1 MKELLCFQKF
11 YRTTKHTHSA
21 CAVDFQFNSCLARAS
36 KERRRGRAAR
46 GPLVSRP
53 PAASRKVVAPR
64 SLGLQPRPW
73 AVAARLSLSSCAYF
87 YWIHIEIYNILH
99 EIGIIQCLFPA
110 VYRCRCTY
118 ICVPFKGRKRIHVG
132 VNIIFEE
139 QWKEHDIPR
148 FILLAFKQ

>member
-1 MKELLCFQKF
+1 MDFFSRISYIVDAQSIF
-11 YRTTKHTHSA
+11 SSTHA
-21 CAVDFQFNSCLARAS
+21 W
-36 KERRRGRAAR
+36 RGRARNGGGAEQPVGRWCPAHRLPRAKSWPRALWAFNRVR
-46 GPLVSRP
+46 GPWQPAYPYP
-53 PAASRKVVAPR
+53 PVHI
-64 SLGLQPRPW
+64 
-73 AVAARLSLSSCAYF
+73 F

-139 QWKEHDIPR
+139 Q
-148 FILLAFKQ
+148 